1 MWLFTKEAAVG
12 ITRTVVPFVYGA
24 LISWIPQVGEFAE
37 TIGFDQ
43 TTAAVVLGGLLYTAI
58 RTAAERWGWLGT
70 LLIFNSKPTY

>member
-37 TIGFDQ
+37 SIGFDPVA
-43 TTAAVVLGGLLYTAI
+43 AAVVLGGLLYTAI
-58 RTAAERWGWLGT
+58 RAAAERWGWLGT